1 MICTIFRPKRTKNG
15 KAQVSRLYRG
25 RYRLEGD
32 TKLNDVPLHTSD
44 KRVAQ
49 QRLEQIV
56 RDKQMEQAGMIAPQA
71 VRNAAQ
77 SPLEGH
83 LKQYVADL
91 RALNRDGQYVNEL
104 QNRVLK
110 LIRDCG
116 WELLRDVTADSFQT
130 WRAKQNRSP
139 KTLNEYLA
147 SVSSLLSWMEKHERI
162 AKNPL
167 KHVQKVQTNGK
178 QVRPRRAFADDE
190 MRRLLAVAGPRKAL
204 YLTAALTGLRRSEL
218 AQLEH
223 SDIHFEAETPF
234 LNVRASTTKNHK
246 QAVIALHPDV
256 KAELNLLVKS
266 LPSSETRV
274 FAHLMP
280 SMDRFRAD
288 LKAAGVE
295 FINEKGLRADF
306 HSLRYTL
313 ATNLARAGT
322 APRVAMEIMRHS
334 DMRLTA
340 KTYTDAGLLPIAD
353 AVLNLPSLVK
363 PEGTDSQI
371 DSQGLFRAGHDTS
384 SSDTKSTIQGF
395 TQLIGIQK
403 DTLEQSCPDKT
414 GHEKRKSGQNRIR
427 TCEGKARRFTV
438 FPRWPLGYLPGK
450 RNGEPKSW
458 SRSRQGKPASACQ
471 GLWFSEG

>member
-1 MICTIFRPKRTKNG
+1 MICMIYRRKRVSDG
-15 KAQVSRLYRG
+15 KTETARLYRG
-25 RYRLEGD
+25 RYRLEGEAKI
-32 TKLNDVPLHTSD
+32 TEVPLHTSD

-56 RDKQMEQAGMIAPQA
+56 RDKQMEQSGMIAPET

-83 LKQYVADL
+83 LVQYVADL
-91 RALNRDGQYVNEL
+91 RALNRDVQYVNEL
-104 QNRVLK
+104 ENRVRK
-110 LIRDCG
+110 LIHNCG
-116 WELLRDVTADSFQT
+116 WKLLRDITADSFQT

-139 KTLNEYLA
+139 KTLNEYLG
-147 SVSSLLSWMEKHERI
+147 SISSFLSWMEKHERI

-178 QVRPRRAFADDE
+178 QVRPRRAFTDEE
-190 MRRLLAVAGPRKAL
+190 MRRLVIVAGPRKVL
-204 YLTAALTGLRRSEL
+204 YLTAVLTGLRRSEL
-218 AQLEH
+218 AELERD
-223 SDIHFEAETPF
+223 DIHFEAAKPF
-234 LNVRASTTKNHK
+234 INVRASTTKNHK

-256 KAELNLLVKS
+256 KDEIALLVQR
-266 LPSSETRV
+266 LPAGETRI

-280 SMDRFRAD
+280 NMDRFRAD
-288 LKAAGVE
+288 LKTAGIE
-295 FINEKGLRADF
+295 FINAKGLRADF
-306 HSLRYTL
+306 HSLRHTL

-363 PEGTDSQI
+363 PVPSTQIGTQN
-371 DSQGLFRAGHDTS
+371 LFRAGHDESGPVTDS
-384 SSDTKSTIQGF
+384 TFFPKSDLVENQSVASDKSTLGRFGQ
-395 TQLIGIQK
+395 
-403 DTLEQSCPDKT
+403 
-414 GHEKRKSGQNRIR
+414 EKRKNGQNRIR

-438 FPRWPLGYLPGK
+438 FPRWPLGRARAFPCGLG
-450 RNGEPKSW
+450 
-458 SRSRQGKPASACQ
+458 RSNWP
-471 GLWFSEG
+471 EGSLERIH

>member
-32 TKLNDVPLHTSD
+32 RKLNDVPLHTSD

-56 RDKQMEQAGMIAPQA
+56 RDKQMEQAGMIAPEA

-83 LKQYVADL
+83 LVQYVADL
-91 RALNRDGQYVNEL
+91 RALNRDVQYVNEL
-104 QNRVLK
+104 ENRIRK
-110 LIRDCG
+110 LIHDCG
-116 WELLRDVTADSFQT
+116 WKLLRDITADSFQT
-130 WRAKQNRSP
+130 WRAKKNRSP
-139 KTLNEYLA
+139 KTLNEYLG
-147 SVSSLLSWMEKHERI
+147 SISSFLSWMEKHERI
-162 AKNPL
+162 AKNSL

-178 QVRPRRAFADDE
+178 QVRPRRAFTDDE
-190 MRRLLAVAGPRKAL
+190 MRRLVCVAGPRKVL

-218 AQLEH
+218 AELERD
-223 SDIHFEAETPF
+223 DIHLEAAKPF
-234 LNVRASTTKNHK
+234 INVRASTTKNHK

-256 KAELNLLVKS
+256 KDEIALLVRQ
-266 LPSSETRV
+266 LPEGEKRI

-280 SMDRFRAD
+280 NMDRFRAD
-288 LKAAGVE
+288 LKAADIE
-295 FINEKGLRADF
+295 FINQKGLRADF
-306 HSLRYTL
+306 HSLRHTL

-353 AVLNLPSLVK
+353 AVLNLPSHVK
-363 PEGTDSQI
+363 PIADSQI
-371 DSQGLFRAGHDTS
+371 DSQNLFRAGQDQS
-384 SSDTKSTIQGF
+384 GPVTKSGSLSATEDIENHLVTIDKS
-395 TQLIGIQK
+395 T
-403 DTLEQSCPDKT
+403 PDRL
-414 GHEKRKSGQNRIR
+414 GHEKRKHGQNRIR

-438 FPRWPLGYLPGK
+438 FPRWPLGYLPE
-450 RNGEPKSW
+450 NGARWTDHRE
-458 SRSRQGKPASACQ
+458 
-471 GLWFSEG
+471 F

>member
-25 RYRLEGD
+25 RYRVEGE
-32 TKLNDVPLHTSD
+32 TKINDVPLHTSD

-83 LKQYVADL
+83 LEQYVADL
-91 RALNRDGQYVNEL
+91 RALNRDTQYVNEL

-110 LIRDCG
+110 LIKDCG
-116 WELLRDVTADSFQT
+116 WHLLRDVTADSFQT
-130 WRAKQNRSP
+130 WRAKQSRSP

-190 MRRLLAVAGPRKAL
+190 MRRLLTVAGPRKAL

-218 AQLEH
+218 SQLER
-223 SDIHFEAETPF
+223 SDIHFEAEKPF

-256 KAELNLLVKS
+256 TAELVLLIKS
-266 LPSSETRV
+266 LPSSETKV

-288 LKAAGVE
+288 LKTAGIE
-295 FINEKGLRADF
+295 FINDKGLRADF

-363 PEGTDSQI
+363 PKGADSQI
-371 DSQGLFRAGHDTS
+371 DSQNLFRAGHDQS
-384 SSDTKSTIQGF
+384 GPVTKSASFSATD
-395 TQLIGIQK
+395 LIENQTVTS
-403 DTLEQSCPDKT
+403 DRSTPDRL
-414 GHEKRKSGQNRIR
+414 GREKKKNGQNRIR

-438 FPRWPLGYLPGK
+438 FPRWPLGYLPENADGGAVARVLNIK
-450 RNGEPKSW
+450 RAVA
-458 SRSRQGKPASACQ
+458 R
-471 GLWFSEG
+471 